1 MDCSLWSSSV
11 HGIFQAIILDG
22 VDISYSR
29 DLPEP
34 GIEPVSLVSAALTRG
49 FFMISATWEAVYFN
63 MLKAQVEKIDNM
75 YQHRISTELDTIRKN
90 QVEI

>member
-1 MDCSLWSSSV
+1 M
-11 HGIFQAIILDG
+11 DG

-49 FFMISATWEAVYFN
+49 FLMISATWEAVYFN
-63 MLKAQVEKIDNM
+63 MLKAQVEKVDNM